1 MSALAPSAPF
11 ESGAAP
17 ALVAGGRGR
26 PPVLPERLPLG
37 FELDEAHEAHEPVEA
52 AGRRRDDVR
61 LMVSVGDDEPRSRRF
76 TDLPD
81 ELHPG
86 DLLVVNASATVGA
99 AVDAVLDDGTPVVV
113 HVSTALPG
121 GLWMV
126 EVRGPLA
133 GGSTEPFAVPGR
145 RRTVR
150 LVDGTGVDLLRPAP
164 GSRRLWLAA
173 VDDGVDLAAVL
184 RDRGRPIR
192 YRYVPRDWPL
202 AAYQSVFAVEPG
214 SAEMASA
221 ARPFTAEIVARLVS
235 QGIAVAPLTLH
246 TGVSS
251 LEGHELPYPE
261 RYRVPEATAA
271 LVNAVR
277 AAGGRAI
284 AVGTTVV
291 RALETVADDRG
302 TVHPGSGWTDVVITP
317 DRGVRAVDG
326 LLTGWHEPAAT
337 HLAMLEAVAGR
348 EPLLA
353 AYRSAW
359 EEGYRWHEFGDSHLL
374 VRQDPRP

>member
-1 MSALAPSAPF
+1 VSALAPLAPP
-11 ESGAAP
+11 GAGPDA
-17 ALVAGGRGR
+17 VGT
-26 PPVLPERLPLG
+26 PPVLPARLPLG

-52 AGRRRDDVR
+52 GGRRRDDVR
-61 LMVSVGDDEPRSRRF
+61 LMVSVGDEEPRSRRF
-76 TDLPD
+76 VDLPD
-81 ELHPG
+81 ELHAG
-86 DLLVVNASATVGA
+86 DLLVVNSSATVAA
-99 AVDAVLDDGTPVVV
+99 AVDARLDDGTAVVV

-126 EVRGPLA
+126 EVRHRLP

-145 RRTVR
+145 RRTV
-150 LVDGTGVDLLRPAP
+150 LLSDGTGLDLLRPAP
-164 GSRRLWLAA
+164 GSQRLWLAA
-173 VDDGVDLAAVL
+173 PDDGVDLLAVL
-184 RDRGRPIR
+184 RACGRPIR
-192 YRYVPRDWPL
+192 YRYVRRDWPL

-221 ARPFTAEIVARLVS
+221 ARPFTPEIVARLVAR
-235 QGIAVAPLTLH
+235 GIAVAPLTLH

-261 RYRVPEATAA
+261 RYRVPASTAA
-271 LVNAVR
+271 LLNAVR
-277 AAGGRAI
+277 AAGGRVI

-291 RALETVADDRG
+291 RALETVADAHG
-302 TVHPGSGWTDVVITP
+302 TVHPGAGWTDVVVTP

-348 EPLLA
+348 APLLS
-353 AYRSAW
+353 AYRAAW
-359 EEGYRWHEFGDSHLL
+359 AGGYLWHEFGDSHLL